1 MNRRERL
8 LASIIGPEMDE
19 TKSKMLDTTIK
30 FILGDMGQQYI
41 KMWKAEGPGVMVFQP
56 TNKERSMFF
65 LTLEELNSAKEDSE
79 RANKGDLAESFRRIL
94 EAAQKIKPDEKAGY
108 VINDKEGMRYFEI
121 DYNDLNDKPD
131 LAPCSIE

>member
-41 KMWKAEGPGVMVFQP
+41 KMWKAKDQE
-56 TNKERSMFF
+56 
-65 LTLEELNSAKEDSE
+65 
-79 RANKGDLAESFRRIL
+79 
-94 EAAQKIKPDEKAGY
+94 
-108 VINDKEGMRYFEI
+108 
-121 DYNDLNDKPD
+121 
-131 LAPCSIE
+131 